1 MELRELDIK
10 NFGKIS
16 DTKIRFEDG
25 INLIYGENESG
36 KSTLHTFIKG
46 MLFGIERGRGRAAA
60 KDTFSKYEP
69 WENPNYY
76 AGGLIFVSGGKTFRL
91 ERNFDRYSKSV
102 SLICEDDGEVLSV
115 DDGDLEMLLNG
126 LDANSYDNT
135 VSIKQLEV
143 RPGQT
148 LAAELKNYATNY
160 YSTGNGEL
168 DLDRALLHLRN
179 RRKEL
184 EQQGRKA
191 LDTAQ
196 KEREAIEQ
204 EASYIW
210 RDVHELEEKAE
221 NIRVEMECRKARE
234 EKNREME
241 GHRGVIDELRSNRWR
256 IHPLEILAFLIVIIL
271 PNFILPKPLGYMVS
285 IILFLACG
293 LYIWNRMKEGKKQE
307 KTPPELMLEEFM
319 PEEEKVSL
327 ERLKWEDEHIAEEL
341 KDKQI
346 QYSNLQERLEELEEL
361 GEEYKEYDKKRR
373 AVELAMQRINELS
386 GGVEKR
392 MRDSLNQKISQIVKE
407 ITGGKYTRITMDAN
421 AEIGLMTN
429 GRVVDLE
436 QVSRGTIEQVYF
448 ALRMAADDM
457 LREEECPVVLDDTFA
472 YYDDERL
479 TRTLE
484 WLARNKKQVL
494 IFTCQKR
501 EGELL
506 EKMRIPYR
514 QILMK
519 REVNDVK

>member
-16 DTKIRFEDG
+16 DTKIQLEDG

-76 AGGLIFVSGGKTFRL
+76 AGGMTFLSGGKTFRI

-102 SLICEDDGEVLSV
+102 SLVCLDDGEVLSV
-115 DDGDLEMLLNG
+115 EDGDLEMLLNG
-126 LDANSYDNT
+126 LNANSYDNT
-135 VSIKQLEV
+135 VSVKQLEV

-168 DLDRALLHLRN
+168 DLNQALLHLRE
-179 RRKEL
+179 RKKEL
-184 EQQGRKA
+184 ERQAKKA
-191 LDTAQ
+191 LDTTQ
-196 KEREAIEQ
+196 KERESIEQ

-221 NIRVEMECRKARE
+221 NIREEIECRKERE
-234 EKNREME
+234 EKKWSAE
-241 GHRGVIDELRSNRWR
+241 GHRGVMDELRPSKWR
-256 IHPLEILAFLIVIIL
+256 IHPIEILAFLVLIIL

-307 KTPPELMLEEFM
+307 KTPPELMLEEIM

-341 KDKQI
+341 KDKQV

-361 GEEYKEYDKKRR
+361 GDEYKEYDRKRR
-373 AVELAMQRINELS
+373 AVDLAMVRINELS

-392 MRDSLNQKISQIVKE
+392 MREEMNRRMSQIVCE
-407 ITGGKYTRITMDAN
+407 ITGGKYTKITMDAN
-421 AEIGLMTN
+421 AEIGLMTEERSVN
-429 GRVVDLE
+429 LD

-457 LREEECPVVLDDTFA
+457 LRAEECPVVLDDTFV
-472 YYDDERL
+472 YYDEERL
-479 TRTLE
+479 ERTLE
-484 WLARNKKQVL
+484 WLYRNKKQVL

-501 EGELL
+501 EGQLL
-506 EKMRIPYR
+506 EQMKIPY
-514 QILMK
+514 QKIEMEK
-519 REVNDVK
+519 

>member
-1 MELRELDIK
+1 MELRTLDIK

-16 DTKIRFEDG
+16 DTKIDFVDG

-46 MLFGIERGRGRAAA
+46 MLFGMERGRGRAAA

-76 AGGLIFVSGGKTFRL
+76 AGGLTFVSGGKTFRL

-115 DDGDLEMLLNG
+115 EDGDLEMLLNG
-126 LDANSYDNT
+126 LNANSYDNT

-168 DLDRALLHLRN
+168 DLNQALLHLRD

-184 EQQGRKA
+184 DQQGRKA
-191 LDTAQ
+191 LDATQ

-221 NIRVEMECRKARE
+221 NIREEIECRKERE
-234 EKNREME
+234 AKKREME
-241 GHRGVIDELRSNRWR
+241 GHRGVMDELRPSKWR
-256 IHPLEILAFLIVIIL
+256 IHPLEILAFLVIIIL
-271 PNFILPKPLGYMVS
+271 PNFIIPKPIGYLVS

-319 PEEEKVSL
+319 PEEEKISL
-327 ERLKWEDEHIAEEL
+327 ERLQWEDEHIAEEL

-346 QYSNLQERLEELEEL
+346 QYSNLQEHLEELEEL
-361 GEEYKEYDKKRR
+361 GEDYKAYDKKRR

-392 MRDSLNQKISQIVKE
+392 MRDSLNEKMSQIVCE
-407 ITGGKYTRITMDAN
+407 ITGGKYTKITMDAN
-421 AEIGLMTN
+421 AEIGLLAN
-429 GRVVDLE
+429 GRIVSLE
-436 QVSRGTIEQVYF
+436 QVSRGTIEQIYF

-457 LREEECPVVLDDTFA
+457 LRVEECPVVLDDTFA
-472 YYDDERL
+472 YYDDDRL
-479 TRTLE
+479 ARTLA
-484 WLARNKKQVL
+484 WLAHHKKQAL

-506 EKMRIPYR
+506 EKMQIPYHR
-514 QILMK
+514 VEIE
-519 REVNDVK
+519 REIKDDE

>member
-1 MELRELDIK
+1 
-10 NFGKIS
+10 
-16 DTKIRFEDG
+16 
-25 INLIYGENESG
+25 
-36 KSTLHTFIKG
+36 
-46 MLFGIERGRGRAAA
+46 
-60 KDTFSKYEP
+60 
-69 WENPNYY
+69 
-76 AGGLIFVSGGKTFRL
+76 
-91 ERNFDRYSKSV
+91 
-102 SLICEDDGEVLSV
+102 
-115 DDGDLEMLLNG
+115 
-126 LDANSYDNT
+126 
-135 VSIKQLEV
+135 
-143 RPGQT
+143 
-148 LAAELKNYATNY
+148 
-160 YSTGNGEL
+160 
-168 DLDRALLHLRN
+168 
-179 RRKEL
+179 
-184 EQQGRKA
+184 
-191 LDTAQ
+191 
-196 KEREAIEQ
+196 
-204 EASYIW
+204 
-210 RDVHELEEKAE
+210 
-221 NIRVEMECRKARE
+221 
-234 EKNREME
+234 
-241 GHRGVIDELRSNRWR
+241 
-256 IHPLEILAFLIVIIL
+256 
-271 PNFILPKPLGYMVS
+271 
-285 IILFLACG
+285 
-293 LYIWNRMKEGKKQE
+293 
-307 KTPPELMLEEFM
+307 M
-319 PEEEKVSL
+319 PEEEKVPL

-361 GEEYKEYDKKRR
+361 GEEYKAYDKKRR

-421 AEIGLMTN
+421 AEIGLMTK

-479 TRTLE
+479 RRTLE

-519 REVNDVK
+519 REVNDVKKRG

>member
-16 DTKIRFEDG
+16 DTKIPFEDG

-76 AGGLIFVSGGKTFRL
+76 AGGLTFTSGRKTFRL
-91 ERNFDRYSKSV
+91 ERNLDRYSKSV

-115 DDGDLEMLLNG
+115 EDGDLEMLLNG
-126 LDANSYDNT
+126 LTASSYDNT
-135 VSIKQLEV
+135 VSIRQLEV

-148 LAAELKNYATNY
+148 LVAELKNYATNY

-168 DLDRALLHLRN
+168 DLNQALLHLRE
-179 RRKEL
+179 RRREL
-184 EQQGRKA
+184 DQQGRKV
-191 LDTAQ
+191 LDATQ
-196 KEREAIEQ
+196 KERETIEQ

-221 NIRVEMECRKARE
+221 NIREEIEYRRARE
-234 EKNREME
+234 EKKRQME
-241 GHRGVIDELRSNRWR
+241 GHRGVMDELRSDKWR
-256 IHPLEILAFLIVIIL
+256 IHPLEILAFLVLIIL

-307 KTPPELMLEEFM
+307 KTPSELMLEEFM
-319 PEEEKVSL
+319 PEEEKISM
-327 ERLKWEDEHIAEEL
+327 ERLQWEDEHIAEEL

-361 GEEYKEYDKKRR
+361 GEDYKAYDKKRR

-392 MRDSLNQKISQIVKE
+392 MRDALNQKMSEIVCE
-407 ITGGKYTRITMDAN
+407 ITGGKYTKITMDAN
-421 AEIGLMTN
+421 AEIGLMTK
-429 GRVVDLE
+429 GRIVGLE

-448 ALRMAADDM
+448 ALRMAADEM
-457 LREEECPVVLDDTFA
+457 LRGEECPVVLDDTFA
-472 YYDDERL
+472 YYDDDRL
-479 TRTLE
+479 ARTLT
-484 WLARNKKQVL
+484 WLAHNKKQVL
-494 IFTCQKR
+494 IFTCQRR

-506 EKMRIPYR
+506 EKLRIPYH
-514 QILMK
+514 QIIM
-519 REVNDVK
+519 ESEQC